1 MENQMSRQLVSITN
15 TVTGSVFK
23 GQDLKNNHLIK
34 HAELNPETFQFNYED
49 IQEEASAPAY
59 TINKLMAKSV
69 KELHKIASENNMQF
83 QLPPSH
89 MTKAEIAGAII
100 EFMKGK

>member
-1 MENQMSRQLVSITN
+1 MSRQLVSITN
-15 TVTGSVFK
+15 KITGVQF
-23 GQDLKNNHLIK
+23 GNQDLKNNHLIK
-34 HAELNPETFQFNYED
+34 HAELNPDSFEFNYEEVQD
-49 IQEEASAPAY
+49 EPSSPSY

-69 KELHKIASENNMQF
+69 KELQKIASDNNMQF

-89 MTKAEIAGAII
+89 MTKAEIAGAIM

>member
-1 MENQMSRQLVSITN
+1 MSRQLVSITN

-49 IQEEASAPAY
+49 VKEEASAPMY
-59 TINKLMAKSV
+59 TINKLMGKSV
-69 KELHKIASENNMQF
+69 KELLKIAGDNNMQF

-89 MTKAEIAGAII
+89 MSKAEIAGAIM